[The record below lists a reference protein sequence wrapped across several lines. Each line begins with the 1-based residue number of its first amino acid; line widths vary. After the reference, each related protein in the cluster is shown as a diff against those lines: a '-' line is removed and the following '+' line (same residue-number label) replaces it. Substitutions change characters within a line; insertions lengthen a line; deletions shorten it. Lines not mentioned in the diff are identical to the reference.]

1 MVWLTQCHQLPGLE
15 KMSLLFATVLA
26 AALAPSFDSFLERA
40 SGRWHGGSYS
50 WTLTESPNAMPLG
63 VAPGFVTTPSASSTE
78 VTEVMRSCGG
88 AVQGVQESRECQ
100 PAPGKV
106 MLNRQVDGTSFF
118 SCGAW
123 GQAPTYLSNAEE
135 SDLLASPNCFGL
147 STCLVCTPCRLH
159 PRPPVFPDSSR
170 PYPFPVS

>member
-1 MVWLTQCHQLPGLE
+1 MWLL
-15 KMSLLFATVLA
+15 ATVLA
-26 AALAPSFDSFLERA
+26 AAIAPSFDSFLERA
-40 SGRWHGGSYS
+40 GGRWHGGSYS

-123 GQAPTYLSNAEE
+123 GQAPSYLSNAEE
-135 SDLLASPNCFGL
+135 SDLLASPECFGL
-147 STCLVCTPCRLH
+147 STCLVCKRAPSIPTARS
-159 PRPPVFPDSSR
+159 F
-170 PYPFPVS
+170 